1 MDARQYKPGLSL
13 CHEYR
18 DKSGP
23 RQESSRYDSR
33 QQQEKNK
40 ENAVEKREMG
50 KCSRLNACAMGQQ
63 QEAEQ
68 CTERVGSFP
77 LWPRPFDLMVT
88 KLDIS
93 HGSTQ
98 L

>member
-1 MDARQYKPGLSL
+1 MRDNINRGSLSATNI
-13 CHEYR
+13 EINPVR
-18 DKSGP
+18 E
-23 RQESSRYDSR
+23 QSSRYDSR
-33 QQQEKNK
+33 LQQEKNK

-93 HGSTQ
+93 HESTQ